1 MSDELTASC
10 PEDEALLLELRSAV
24 ARVEPVPDE
33 VMLAARSAFAYR
45 SLDAELAQLT
55 ADSVTDDS
63 RLALVRSVGTPT
75 LLTFDAPGLTVE
87 LEVLVDGR
95 RRRVFGQLV
104 PAGPGRIEVRHRAGT
119 AQVEAD
125 DVGRF
130 TVEDLPPGPVSLR
143 CQGAAA
149 GRWVETDWF
158 LA

>member
-1 MSDELTASC
+1 MSDEMTASSH
-10 PEDEALLLELRSAV
+10 EDEALLVELRSAA

-45 SLDAELAQLT
+45 SLDAELARLT
-55 ADSVTDDS
+55 ADSVTDDA

-87 LEVLVDGR
+87 LEVLIDGR
-95 RRRVFGQLV
+95 RRRLFGQLV
-104 PAGPGRIEVRHRAGT
+104 PAQPGRIEVRHRAGRT
-119 AQVEAD
+119 QVGAD
-125 DVGRF
+125 EVGRF

-143 CQGAAA
+143 CQSAD